1 MKCPKCG
8 SNKFYAIQRVEKYD
22 TVIVD
27 ENGSYIDEGDGQF
40 HHPEEDSCVDY
51 SKPEG
56 PFYCVVCHTEAEE
69 DDE

>member
-8 SNKFYAIQRVEKYD
+8 GDKFYAVQLVERYD
-22 TVIVD
+22 TVIVNED
-27 ENGSYIDEGDGQF
+27 GAYIDEGDGQF
-40 HHPEEDSCVDY
+40 THPSEDSCVDY

-56 PFYCVVCHTEAEE
+56 PFYCVKCHTEVEE